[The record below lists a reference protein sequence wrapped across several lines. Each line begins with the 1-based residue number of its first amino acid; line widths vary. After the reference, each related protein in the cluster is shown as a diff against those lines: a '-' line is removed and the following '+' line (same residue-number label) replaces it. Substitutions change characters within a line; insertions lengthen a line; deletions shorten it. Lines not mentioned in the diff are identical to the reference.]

1 MDPAA
6 QAATTRLGQLARL
19 LRARGVHA
27 GTGEL
32 LGAHRALAALD
43 AGDADLARIALRATL
58 CGGRDD
64 LAAFEEAWV
73 EWLLGAEQDLF
84 DPPSLP
90 EELDETLRSMLP
102 QVPAG
107 DQPAAPA
114 ETEHRPAA
122 WSEVE
127 LLLDKDFAHYTDA
140 ELDVARRVL
149 RRLAIRGAQR
159 VTRRTRPARRGHRLD
174 VQRTLRASL
183 RTGGEP
189 LRPCWRGPRLGPR
202 PVVLVADV
210 SGSMEHYARLLLM
223 YLQAAVTARG
233 RVEAFAFST
242 RLTRITRELRN
253 RDPDAALARATAAVV
268 DVHGGTRIGD
278 SIAALNRDYGRVVG
292 RGAVVVVLSDGW
304 DRGDPELLGEEIA
317 RLHRCAHR
325 LVWCNPLAAD
335 PRWEPLTRG
344 MAASVPYVD
353 HLLPGHS
360 LRSLAELADLLEEV
374 A

>member
-1 MDPAA
+1 VSEP
-6 QAATTRLGQLARL
+6 ATTRLGDLARL
-19 LRARGVHA
+19 LRVRGMRV

-32 LGAHRALAALD
+32 LGAHRALASLD
-43 AGDADLARIALRATL
+43 AADVDLARTALRATL

-64 LAAFEEAWV
+64 LAVFEEAWD
-73 EWLLGAEQDLF
+73 EWLLGARRELF
-84 DPPSLP
+84 DPPGLP

-102 QVPAG
+102 QVPASEEP
-107 DQPAAPA
+107 PAAA
-114 ETEHRPAA
+114 QTDVRPAP

-127 LLLDKDFAHYTDA
+127 LLLQKDFAHYNDA
-140 ELDVARRVL
+140 ELEIARRVL
-149 RRLAIRGAQR
+149 RRLATRGAQR

-183 RTGGEP
+183 RSGGEP

-210 SGSMEHYARLLLM
+210 SGSMQHYARLLLM

-242 RLTRITRELRN
+242 RLTRITRELRS
-253 RDPDAALARATAAVV
+253 RDADAALERATAAVV
-268 DVHGGTRIGD
+268 DVHGGTRIGE
-278 SIAALNRDYGRVVG
+278 SIATLNRDYGRVVG
-292 RGAVVVVLSDGW
+292 RGAIVVVLSDGW
-304 DRGDPELLGEEIA
+304 DRGDPELLAAEIA

-325 LVWCNPLAAD
+325 LLWCNPLAAD

-344 MAASVPYVD
+344 MAAAVPHVD

-360 LRSLAELADLLEEV
+360 LGSLAELAELLEEV